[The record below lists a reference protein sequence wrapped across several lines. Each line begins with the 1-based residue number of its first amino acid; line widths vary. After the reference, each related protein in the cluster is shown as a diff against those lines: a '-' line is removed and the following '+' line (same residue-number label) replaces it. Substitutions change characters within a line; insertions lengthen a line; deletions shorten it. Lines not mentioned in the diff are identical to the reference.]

1 LGRSKRKRNLF
12 DITLFLSILFLFFCL
27 LAVWSIREAGMKVH
41 ISQPQTVLPETKSTP
56 TYEPLRPLPKE
67 EKPFEKNPVQEETLK
82 DKHLDES
89 GNNMESKRE
98 MPAVSEDKKVP
109 PEEKIDQ
116 KVEETVKSFFEGI
129 DCKIINDWTIE
140 VPTFYSVEWIRRR
153 LNGKLLELGYCL
165 EGNTIYKNSEKIL
178 ELRFIKSQPRGRIA
192 IIIDDVGVST
202 SLNKILEDINLP
214 LNISILP
221 GQSKSKQMSL
231 VGKQMGW
238 DVLLHLPMEPRE
250 KSWVDST
257 FIKVGMDRRE
267 IEEKVT
273 AYLQELPYV
282 NGINNHMGSLA
293 TTKEDIMRVI
303 LGIVKDRGLYFI
315 DSLTT
320 PDSVGEK
327 VSREIGL
334 KRFAKRDIFLDNI
347 SDREYIR
354 SQMDRLVG
362 IGIKDGNA
370 IGICHLRKDTLWV
383 IKEYNW
389 KDKEIELVLLSEI
402 L

>member
-1 LGRSKRKRNLF
+1 
-12 DITLFLSILFLFFCL
+12 
-27 LAVWSIREAGMKVH
+27 MKVH

-89 GNNMESKRE
+89 GDNMESKRE

>member
-1 LGRSKRKRNLF
+1 LGRSKRKRSLF

-27 LAVWSIREAGMKVH
+27 FAVWSIKEAGMKKY
-41 ISQPQTVLPETKSTP
+41 ISQPQTVLPETGSTP
-56 TYEPLRPLPKE
+56 AYEPLRPLPKE
-67 EKPFEKNPVQEETLK
+67 EKPVEKSPLQEDTLK
-82 DKHLDES
+82 DEQLDEAID
-89 GNNMESKRE
+89 NMESERE
-98 MPAVSEDKKVP
+98 MPEVSEDKEVV
-109 PEEKIDQ
+109 PEEKIDP
-116 KVEETVKSFFEGI
+116 KLEEAIKSFFERFN
-129 DCKIINDWTIE
+129 CKILDDWTIE

-153 LNGKLLELGYCL
+153 LNEKLLELGYSL
-165 EGNTIYKNSEKIL
+165 DGNNICKNSEKIL
-178 ELRFIKSQPRGRIA
+178 ELRFVKSQPRGKIA

-202 SLNKILEDINLP
+202 SLNRILEDINLP

-221 GQSKSKQMSL
+221 GQSKSKEMSI

-257 FIKVGMDRRE
+257 FIKVGMDRKE
-267 IEEKVT
+267 IEEKVI

-303 LGIVKDRGLYFI
+303 LGIVRDRGLYFI

-327 VSREIGL
+327 ISREIGL
-334 KRFAKRDIFLDNI
+334 KRFAKRDVFLDNI
-347 SDREYIR
+347 NDKEYIR
-354 SQMDRLVG
+354 SQIDRLVD
-362 IGIKDGNA
+362 IGIKNGNA
-370 IGICHLRKDTLWV
+370 IGIGHLRRDTLSV

-389 KDKEIELVLLSEI
+389 EDKGIELVLLGEI